1 MNKQKQTPVANLQK
15 SSVIFMQL
23 GLILAL
29 FVVYVALEHRSFYK
43 VAIFEPVDQ
52 TDEPQTVYNTIF
64 EIEKKK
70 VKKLKQKKVLKKT
83 TKVQKVTSDIKIVD
97 DNTKTVEEKLFTSEI
112 DPNDAVDKSITSSNI
127 DEVYEPEGDPNEV
140 IKFISVEII
149 PTFPGC
155 TGTNEEKTACFNKK
169 MKKHVNRKFNIDLA
183 QELGLSPGNKRIN
196 VEFVIDKTGEIVDL
210 KIRAPHKRLEK
221 EAKRIINL
229 LPIMIPGKQRNK
241 NVNVRYRLPISF
253 NVLD

>member
-1 MNKQKQTPVANLQK
+1 MNKQKQTPVAKLQK

-29 FVVYVALEHRSFYK
+29 FVVYVALEHRSFHK

-52 TDEPQTVYNTIF
+52 TDDPETVYNTVF

-70 VKKLKQKKVLKKT
+70 VKKLKQKKVVKKT
-83 TKVQKVTSDIKIVD
+83 TKAQKVTSDIKVVD

-112 DPNDAVDKSITSSNI
+112 DPNDAISESITSNDI
-127 DEVYEPEGDPNEV
+127 GVVDEPEEV
-140 IKFISVEII
+140 KELPFTTVEII

-155 TGTNEEKTACFNKK
+155 TGTNEEKTVCFNEK

-183 QELGLSPGNKRIN
+183 QELGLSSGKKRIDAQ
-196 VEFVIDKTGEIVDL
+196 FVIDEKGNIINL
-210 KIRAPHKRLEK
+210 RIRAPHKRLEK
-221 EAKRIINL
+221 ETKRIINL
-229 LPIMIPGKQRNK
+229 LPTMIPGRQRNK
-241 NVNVRYRLPISF
+241 NVKVRYNLPITF